1 MPAVQFTEYG
11 STDNLVINDTP
22 ELGEPGEGQ
31 VLVQVAA
38 TSINPIDNAIIAGYL
53 AEMLPLELPA
63 TVGGDFSGT
72 VVKVGAGVDHLS
84 EGDKVIGQAG
94 LLLGGAGS
102 FADQILAPAALTAL
116 APTELNINEA
126 AALPLVGASAIQ
138 GLRTLNIGEGSTVVV
153 LGAGGGI
160 GSVAVQVAKAKGARV
175 IASAGA
181 DDVDYVKSLGA
192 DEVHIYQETSWAD
205 SLPEVDGVFDT
216 ASAGVDPAPFY
227 KALKKGG
234 RMVSMGGTQHDEE
247 AAATVGVEVSA
258 QMTQPSTDIVNELV
272 DLVNAGRI
280 TQRITNTFPLS
291 QTKEAFA
298 ANAASKGKTLV
309 VVGA

>member
-1 MPAVQFTEYG
+1 MTAAQFTEYG
-11 STDNLVINDTP
+11 STDNIVLNNTP
-22 ELGEPGEGQ
+22 ELGEPAEGQ
-31 VLVQVAA
+31 VLVQVSA
-38 TSINPIDNAIIAGYL
+38 TSINAIDNAIIAGYL

-72 VVKVGAGVDHLS
+72 VVKVGAGVDLLS
-84 EGDKVIGQAG
+84 VGDRVIGQAG

-116 APTELNINEA
+116 APTELDLNDSA
-126 AALPLVGASAIQ
+126 TLPLVGASAIQ
-138 GLRTLNIGEGSTVVV
+138 ALRTIGVSEGSTIVV

-160 GSVAVQVAKAKGARV
+160 GSVAVQAAKAKGARV
-175 IASAGA
+175 IASASA
-181 DDVDYVKSLGA
+181 SDIDYVKGLGA
-192 DEVHIYQETSWAD
+192 DEVHIYQEASWAD

-216 ASAGVDPAPFY
+216 APAGVDPAPFY

-234 RMVSMGGTQHDEE
+234 HMVSMGGTQHNEE
-247 AAATVGVEVSA
+247 AAAAAGIEVSA
-258 QMTQPSTDIVNELV
+258 QMTQPSTDVLNELV
-272 DLVNAGRI
+272 SLVNAGKI
-280 TQRITNTFPLS
+280 SQRITNTFPLS

-298 ANAASKGKTLV
+298 ANAESKGKTLV